1 MSNINYMGLQVAV
14 AKVLKEEFPQYK
26 VYNEEVKQDAKFPC
40 FFIQILPENTINESV
55 YYTQKNALINIV
67 YYDNYDRDLQSRI
80 HGFMIAE
87 MLEDLFGRV
96 LPVGERNVLIPSY
109 STNIE
114 ERDVN
119 LFFSIM
125 WYNNNMSLQ
134 KELSKLET
142 MKEFYIDFQ
151 EAKLKNKY
159 NK

>member
-1 MSNINYMGLQVAV
+1 V
-14 AKVLKEEFPQYK
+14 
-26 VYNEEVKQDAKFPC
+26 
-40 FFIQILPENTINESV
+40 QILPENTINESV
-55 YYTQKNALINIV
+55 YHTQKNALINIV
-67 YYDNYDRDLQSRI
+67 YYDSYDRDLQSRI
-80 HGFMIAE
+80 HGFMVAE

-96 LPVGERNVLIPSY
+96 LPVGERNILIPSY

-125 WYNNNMSLQ
+125 WYNNNISLQ
-134 KELSKLET
+134 KELDKLET